1 MQGRLSPAEDV
12 KQPAFPVSTWKAEI
26 VNVSTLPLKGIEWIY
41 DSYGE
46 KINPILIAN
55 QKNEFLN
62 LLKRYQVK
70 INSICANYFMENPL
84 VGIEHSEQEKRIGK
98 LENLIKISSEFNISR
113 IVLPLLDN
121 SSLKNLKE
129 FNAITSILKEIYPLC
144 EKLKVSLHI
153 ESDLE
158 PMQLAHML
166 SLLPTDWVKVN
177 YDSGNSASL
186 GYSIEEEFSVYGD
199 RIGSLHIKDRLFQ
212 GGSVNLGHGNTK
224 FNILRHHLE
233 KISYSGDIVLEA
245 YRGFSGDELAT
256 VKSHIDFLFKL
267 FSVDNQGVPEI

>member
-1 MQGRLSPAEDV
+1 MQGRLSPPEDV
-12 KQPAFPVSTWKAEI
+12 RQPAFPVSTWKAEI
-26 VNVSTLPLKGIEWIY
+26 IKASKLPLKGIEWIY

-46 KINPILIAN
+46 KINPILIAD
-55 QKNEFLN
+55 QKNEFLS
-62 LLKRYQVK
+62 LLKKYQVK

-84 VGIEHSEQEKRIGK
+84 VGIEHGEQEIRIGK
-98 LENLIKISSEFNISR
+98 LENLIKTSSEFNISR

-129 FNAITSILKEIYPLC
+129 FDAITSILKEVYPLC
-144 EKLKVSLHI
+144 DKLKVSLHI

-158 PMQLAHML
+158 PMQLAKML
-166 SLLPTDWVKVN
+166 NLLPSNRINVN

-186 GYSIEEEFSVYGD
+186 GYSIKEEFSAYGD

-212 GGSVNLGHGNTK
+212 GGSVNLGRGNAK
-224 FNILRHHLE
+224 FDMLRHHLE

-245 YRGFSGDELAT
+245 YRGSSGDEVAT
-256 VKSHIDFLFKL
+256 VKSHIDFLFEL
-267 FSVDNQGVPEI
+267 FSAAKQ